1 MRITVTS
8 CIVASVGP
16 LLLCGCGRSVSLG
29 QVEGTVRLDGQ
40 PVNQVMVVFIPDD
53 PHQPQSIGIT
63 DAEGR
68 FQLRCNSAGLGAVVG
83 EHRVT
88 LVDAAVAPGG
98 RSRDDD
104 PPASAAAPASRLPS
118 DYSRTD
124 KTPLRRS
131 VAPGSQTVDIDIA
144 SNRKPG

>member
-1 MRITVTS
+1 VRKTRTS
-8 CIVASVGP
+8 WIVAFVVP
-16 LLLCGCGRSVSLG
+16 LLICGCGRSVPLG
-29 QVEGTVRLDGQ
+29 QVDGTVRLDGQ
-40 PVNQVMVVFIPDD
+40 PLNQVMVVFIPDD
-53 PHQPQSIGIT
+53 PHQPQSTGIT

-68 FQLRCNSAGLGAVVG
+68 FKLRCNNAGLGAAVG

-104 PPASAAAPASRLPS
+104 PPESAAPASRLPS
-118 DYSRTD
+118 NYSRSD
-124 KTPLRRS
+124 KTPLRKS